1 MAPDTLLHTL
11 IALLVAIVAARVV
24 GWGFRW
30 MNQPPVI
37 GEIMAGIMLGP
48 SLLGRVSPDALWFLL
63 PPDITPLVGV
73 IAQIGVV
80 LYMFIVGLK
89 LDTRLL
95 RERTRSVIAVSN
107 ASILMPFVLGVLLA
121 LWLYPRFSPADVPFK
136 VFALFIGI
144 SMSITAFPVLARI
157 LTDRGMHTTP
167 LGIMA
172 LTCAA
177 VDDVT
182 AWCLLAFLMSVVRA
196 APGDAVITIG
206 LTATFIVI
214 VIVVARPAMAFV
226 RRLRDERGHL
236 TQGVFSVVCIALL
249 LAALAAESIGIHAL
263 FGAFLL
269 GALIPH
275 DSALAD
281 DVARRL
287 EDVAVVLLLPVFFVY
302 TGMRTQISL
311 VTGTDELIACALII
325 VVASLGKFGG
335 STLAARATGVR
346 WREAMA
352 LGVLM
357 NTRGLVELVVLNIGL
372 DLKVISPTL
381 FAMLVIMA
389 LVTTLATTPILQAV
403 RLEVR
408 C

>member
-1 MAPDTLLHTL
+1 MADMLLHTL
-11 IALLVAIVAARVV
+11 IALLVAIVAARLV
-24 GWGFRW
+24 GLLFRA
-30 MNQPPVI
+30 MKQPPVI
-37 GEIMAGIMLGP
+37 GEIAAGIMLGP
-48 SLLGRVSPDALWFLL
+48 SLLGRVAPDASRFLL
-63 PPDITPLVGV
+63 PPEIAPVVGV

-89 LDTRLL
+89 LDTKQL
-95 RERTRSVIAVSN
+95 RERTRVAIAVSN
-107 ASILMPFVLGVLLA
+107 ASIVAPFLLGALLA
-121 LWLYPRFSPADVPFK
+121 LWLYPRFSTGDVPFK
-136 VFALFIGI
+136 VFALFMGI

-167 LGIMA
+167 LGAMA

-196 APGDAVITIG
+196 APGDSLITIG
-206 LTATFIVI
+206 FTAAFILTMILAVG
-214 VIVVARPAMAFV
+214 PAISFV
-226 RRLRDERGHL
+226 TRWRDQRDSL
-236 TQGVFSVVCIALL
+236 TQGMFSIVCVALL
-249 LAALAAESIGIHAL
+249 VSALAAESIGIHAL

-281 DVARRL
+281 DVAKRL
-287 EDVAVVLLLPVFFVY
+287 EDVAVVLLLPVFFAY
-302 TGMRTQISL
+302 TGMRTQIGL
-311 VTGTDELIACALII
+311 VTGSEELIACALII

-335 STLAARATGVR
+335 STLVARVTGLG
-346 WREAMA
+346 WRESVA

-357 NTRGLVELVVLNIGL
+357 NTRGLMELVVLNIGL
-372 DLKVISPTL
+372 DLKLVSPTL
-381 FAMLVIMA
+381 FAMLVTMA
-389 LVTTLATTPILQAV
+389 LVTTLATTPILHLL
-403 RLEVR
+403 RLEAPR